1 MVRSLCGALDKGQ
14 RYTKISIRQAIKV
27 LIVSWDTVT
36 QEMFMNCFKKAGITS
51 EAQRAA
57 ILFYLFS
64 IYLKLAI
71 KIYN

>member
-1 MVRSLCGALDKGQ
+1 MVRSLCDALDKGQ

-36 QEMFMNCFKKAGITS
+36 QEMFVNCFKKAGITS

-64 IYLKLAI
+64 IYLTLAI